1 MIEIKNLVVQKNDK
15 AICTVSS
22 FAVKA
27 GQRVAV
33 TGSNGTGKTTLL
45 RVIAGLEKDYSGDVS
60 RDSDFADIGFV
71 HQNPFMFK
79 GSVQN
84 NLCYG
89 LTNRSRPRGSRSDTA
104 NHLLKLFG
112 IEKLANVDANAIS
125 GGERKRVAVA
135 RAIAVQ
141 PKLLLLDEP
150 FAELDDDGIETMHH
164 VLESQSEMTIVL
176 SSPTELDFQTLDQV
190 FKLG

>member
-1 MIEIKNLVVQKNDK
+1 MIEVKNLVVKK
-15 AICTVSS
+15 IGKPICNVPR
-22 FAVKA
+22 FAVTA
-27 GQRVAV
+27 RQRVAFV
-33 TGSNGTGKTTLL
+33 GSNGSGKTTLL
-45 RVIAGLEKDYSGDVS
+45 RVLAGLEKEFAGDLCCDVKLG
-60 RDSDFADIGFV
+60 DIGFV

-79 GSVQN
+79 GSVLN
-84 NLCYG
+84 NICFG
-89 LTNRSRPRGSRSDTA
+89 LKSQSRNRQSQSDAA
-104 NHLLKLFG
+104 NHLLKVFG

-125 GGERKRVAVA
+125 GGEKKRVAVA

-150 FAELDDDGIETMHH
+150 FAELDNDGIETMQK

-176 SSPTELDFQTLDQV
+176 SSPTELDFQSLDQV